1 MPAKVRDVIRRLE
14 AEGWRLVRVAVSDH
28 VYKREAGETITIPV
42 HGSNKELSPGV
53 YGDIAKRAG
62 WK

>member
-1 MPAKVRDVIRRLE
+1 MPMKVRDVIRKLE
-14 AEGWRLVRVAVSDH
+14 AEGWNLARVTGSHH
-28 VYKREAGETITIPV
+28 VYKRGKGETITIPV
-42 HGSNKELSPGV
+42 HGSNKELTPGV